1 MLTKSIE
8 VMKYVRASAGRANL
22 AIAFEDRNEP
32 RHDGKTIYLPRITYH
47 TTDLELKQLQASVDH
62 EVAHD
67 LYSSFDVLKDKKLN
81 PKGLLMFVWN
91 FLEDSRVN
99 NIEAKQYLGFRE
111 NWDEC
116 SSVLIQKILAK
127 SKHDAK
133 TISKITKAL
142 ICWDAAVS
150 ASHFPMIELIASK
163 VTPNKKIFD
172 VLNNYTDRLVSCCSI
187 LDKEIGTRAT
197 YDLAVDI
204 LNELDEKCKE
214 ELKNPEEVKKDLP
227 KETKVSGD
235 VSKESSEDE
244 GETKTKKDEYKIIK
258 VELTEE
264 DLAAMS
270 LTMPEHGEEMGKV
283 GINFDPVKCDGD
295 WDLTD
300 YSEFVVVNY
309 PKNIGDE
316 KYFQSAKRFLEG
328 YEEQVGSK
336 LISQEN
342 FAQQVRRLI
351 QIKAKVQTQYGTKK
365 GKLDQSRLSRICFNA
380 PGFNERV
387 FKNKIE
393 NKLLDAAITVLVD
406 MSGSMGGQKV
416 FNALA
421 STLLVNEVCSTLN
434 IPLEII
440 GFTDGYSSTFGGIKP
455 IMYIYKSFSDLKV
468 SSDSLRE
475 YFAYSSN
482 HMSGNP
488 DGENILWAY
497 DRLAKRKERKKL
509 LIVMSDGS
517 PAASKSCMGI
527 GEFTHKVIEEIEASK
542 SVDIYGLGLCSD
554 SVQYY
559 YKAHSV
565 VSKPEEIP
573 SKLIELIERKIV
585 NGS

>member
-150 ASHFPMIELIASK
+150 ASHFPTIELIASK

-172 VLNNYTDRLVSCCSI
+172 VLNNHTDRLVSCCSI
-187 LDKEIGTRAT
+187 LDKEVGTRAT

-214 ELKNPEEVKKDLP
+214 ELKEPEEVKKDLP

-235 VSKESSEDE
+235 ASKESSEDE
-244 GETKTKKDEYKIIK
+244 GETKTKEDEYKIIK

-283 GINFDPVKCDGD
+283 GINFDPVKCDDD
-295 WDLTD
+295 WDMTD

-316 KYFQSAKRFLEG
+316 RYFQSAKRFLEG

-351 QIKAKVQTQYGTKK
+351 QIRAKVQTQYGTKK

-406 MSGSMGGQKV
+406 MSGSMSGQKV

-455 IMYIYKSFSDLKV
+455 IMYVYKSFSDLKV

>member
-1 MLTKSIE
+1 M
-8 VMKYVRASAGRANL
+8 
-22 AIAFEDRNEP
+22 
-32 RHDGKTIYLPRITYH
+32 
-47 TTDLELKQLQASVDH
+47 
-62 EVAHD
+62 
-67 LYSSFDVLKDKKLN
+67 
-81 PKGLLMFVWN
+81 
-91 FLEDSRVN
+91 
-99 NIEAKQYLGFRE
+99 
-111 NWDEC
+111 
-116 SSVLIQKILAK
+116 
-127 SKHDAK
+127 
-133 TISKITKAL
+133 
-142 ICWDAAVS
+142 
-150 ASHFPMIELIASK
+150 
-163 VTPNKKIFD
+163 
-172 VLNNYTDRLVSCCSI
+172 
-187 LDKEIGTRAT
+187 
-197 YDLAVDI
+197 
-204 LNELDEKCKE
+204 
-214 ELKNPEEVKKDLP
+214 
-227 KETKVSGD
+227 
-235 VSKESSEDE
+235 
-244 GETKTKKDEYKIIK
+244 
-258 VELTEE
+258 
-264 DLAAMS
+264 
-270 LTMPEHGEEMGKV
+270 
-283 GINFDPVKCDGD
+283 
-295 WDLTD
+295 
-300 YSEFVVVNY
+300 
-309 PKNIGDE
+309 
-316 KYFQSAKRFLEG
+316 
-328 YEEQVGSK
+328 
-336 LISQEN
+336 
-342 FAQQVRRLI
+342 
-351 QIKAKVQTQYGTKK
+351 
-365 GKLDQSRLSRICFNA
+365 SRICFNA

-406 MSGSMGGQKV
+406 MSGSMSGQKV

-440 GFTDGYSSTFGGIKP
+440 GFTDGYSSTFSAIKP
-455 IMYIYKSFSDLKV
+455 IMYVYKSFSDLKV